1 MLKRKFGK
9 TGMEVSAV
17 GMGTWNIGN
26 QWGELDDQQVL
37 DTILA
42 AYHNGITE
50 VFDTAYA
57 YGIPGGCSEERL
69 GQALNGIREN
79 VVLISNSV
87 IGLSVSAVKCSLPAP
102 IS

>member
-26 QWGELDDQQVL
+26 QWGALDDQQVYE
-37 DTILA
+37 TIQA
-42 AYHNGITE
+42 AYASGIT
-50 VFDTAYA
+50 VFDTADA

-69 GQALNGIREN
+69 RPGIGGNPR
-79 VVLISNSV
+79 
-87 IGLSVSAVKCSLPAP
+87 
-102 IS
+102 

>member
-42 AYHNGITE
+42 AYHSGIT
-50 VFDTAYA
+50 VFDTADA
-57 YGIPGGCSEERL
+57 YGIPEDARK
-69 GQALNGIREN
+69 NG
-79 VVLISNSV
+79 
-87 IGLSVSAVKCSLPAP
+87 SAGR
-102 IS
+102 

>member
-42 AYHNGITE
+42 AYLSGFT
-50 VFDTAYA
+50 VFDTADA
-57 YGIPGGCSEERL
+57 YGIP
-69 GQALNGIREN
+69 
-79 VVLISNSV
+79 
-87 IGLSVSAVKCSLPAP
+87 
-102 IS
+102 

>member
-26 QWGELDDQQVL
+26 QWGELDDHQVL

-42 AYHNGITE
+42 AYHSGIT
-50 VFDTAYA
+50 VFDTRR
-57 YGIPGGCSEERL
+57 RL
-69 GQALNGIREN
+69 RHSRRMLGRTG
-79 VVLISNSV
+79 
-87 IGLSVSAVKCSLPAP
+87 SAGRWTESAKMSC
-102 IS
+102 